1 MERIASKLTRFRR
14 RADRGPWSESRLQQ
28 VRDQVLVDVYRSG
41 LFR

>member
-1 MERIASKLTRFRR
+1 MERITSKLTRFRR
-14 RADRGPWSESRLQQ
+14 QADRGPWSESRMRE